1 MGVRRQA
8 REAALQGIFRCDF
21 LSHWDCEALSQCLDH
36 FSISKNSS
44 TKSSSNDVVPF
55 ATKLC
60 EGVIENFEQIDS
72 KLTYASENW
81 SLTRMSRVDRCIL
94 RLATFEI
101 AFLDE
106 VPVNVAINEAIEIAK
121 RFGSEESPT
130 FVNGVLDKVASNYK
144 VALSKKIEVINE
156 NASNE
161 DSDTVDT
168 VVDIPLEETILK

>member
-1 MGVRRQA
+1 MRRQA

-21 LSHWDCEALSQCLDH
+21 LSDWDSAGSAQCLEH
-36 FSISKNSS
+36 FSISEN
-44 TKSSSNDVVPF
+44 VAPF
-55 ATKLC
+55 AVKLC
-60 EGVIENFEQIDS
+60 EGVIENFKQIDS

-121 RFGSEESPT
+121 RFGSDESPT

-144 VALSKKIEVINE
+144 VSLAKNIEVINE
-156 NASNE
+156 AVVKQE
-161 DSDTVDT
+161 PEVDSPES
-168 VVDIPLEETILK
+168 ISEIEPILKSS